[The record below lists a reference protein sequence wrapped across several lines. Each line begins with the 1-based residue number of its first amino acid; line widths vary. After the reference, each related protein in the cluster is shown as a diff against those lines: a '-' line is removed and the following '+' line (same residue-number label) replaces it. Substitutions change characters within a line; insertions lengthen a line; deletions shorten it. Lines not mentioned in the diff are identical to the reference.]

1 MKKILVFL
9 FAIALFASCK
19 NAEQYKA
26 GITDLTTK
34 WDAATAAVGELST
47 MLEASKAA
55 QMASFDSLHI
65 DSTFMSKIKG
75 ADLDKVKT
83 AVTAYQSSGAGLME
97 ASTKLD
103 EIKSTWDAK
112 SAEVTA
118 LKDGL
123 AAGKLEG
130 DVAAKLTEL
139 TAFIT
144 NTEAS
149 VGSIKD
155 MVAKT
160 SEGSTTALAAL
171 KSTVAPFMMAK
182 KEMMTK
188 KK

>member
-19 NAEQYKA
+19 NVEQYKT

-34 WDAATAAVGELST
+34 WDAATTTVTELST

-65 DSTFMSKIKG
+65 DSTFLSKLKG
-75 ADLDKVKT
+75 ADLEKVNA
-83 AVTAYQSSGAGLME
+83 AVTAYQSSGAGLTE
-97 ASTKLD
+97 ATTKLA

-112 SAEVTA
+112 STEVSA

-130 DVAAKLTEL
+130 DVAAKITEL
-139 TAFIT
+139 TTFIT
-144 NTEAS
+144 NSEAT
-149 VGSIKD
+149 VTSIKD
-155 MVAKT
+155 IIAKS
-160 SEGSTTALAAL
+160 SEGSTSALATL
-171 KSTVAPFMMAK
+171 KTAVAPFMGK
-182 KEMMTK
+182 N
-188 KK
+188 